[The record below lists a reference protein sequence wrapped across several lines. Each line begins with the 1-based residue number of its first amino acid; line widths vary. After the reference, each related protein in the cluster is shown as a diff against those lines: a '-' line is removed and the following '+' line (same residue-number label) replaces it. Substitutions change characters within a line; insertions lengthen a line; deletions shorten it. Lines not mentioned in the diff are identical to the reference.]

1 MVIIKL
7 NIREISLISV
17 FGALTSIG
25 AFISIPIGLVPITM
39 QTLFVILSG
48 ILLGSKLGF
57 LSQFLYILLGLIGLP
72 VFAGFS
78 GGIQTIFSPSF
89 GFIIGF
95 SIAAYFIGRINE
107 PKDKNI
113 NSAKLI
119 FFSSIIGT
127 LIIYVIGLPYMYLI
141 LNRLMGMNLSI
152 YETFKIGCLLFI
164 PGDIVKL
171 ILASLLG
178 IRLRP
183 IFIKRIYLNN

>member
-17 FGALTSIG
+17 FGALTSIE
-25 AFISIPIGLVPITM
+25 AFISIPIELVPMTM

-57 LSQFLYILLGLIGLP
+57 LSQLLYILLGLIGLP
-72 VFAGFS
+72 VFSGFT

-95 SIAAYFIGRINE
+95 SIAAYFIGKINE
-107 PKDKNI
+107 SKDKNK
-113 NSAKLI
+113 NPAKLI
-119 FFSSIIGT
+119 FFSSIIGS

-152 YETFKIGCLLFI
+152 FEIFKIGCLLFI
-164 PGDIVKL
+164 PGDIIKL

-183 IFIKRIYLNN
+183 IFIKRIY